1 MHVIILVQ
9 ESFTISLRGMNGK
22 MTNAVILIDMQQ
34 MYIDYLYDTKSKL
47 IPSARTIIKAQ
58 KSVIKECIKYPF
70 D

>member
-1 MHVIILVQ
+1 
-9 ESFTISLRGMNGK
+9 MNGK